1 MKKILVLGY
10 GNPDRGDDGIAWHI
24 LNDLCTCF
32 SIDSGFLLEGE
43 VFPLN
48 LNADCW
54 FGFQLIPEIAD
65 LISKYQKLIFIDAH
79 NSPKLEDLSFKY
91 NSSRHKPVTINH
103 HLTPSGLLGIAKT
116 LGLPIPSPRYFDSW
130 FEFGF
135 HRTLS
140 PMTEKSR
147 IKAILILRQMVELT

>member
-1 MKKILVLGY
+1 M
-10 GNPDRGDDGIAWHI
+10 
-24 LNDLCTCF
+24 
-32 SIDSGFLLEGE
+32 
-43 VFPLN
+43 FPLN

-79 NSPKLEDLSFKY
+79 NSPKLEDLSL
-91 NSSRHKPVTINH
+91 NTILPDINRSPLTH

-116 LGLPIPSPRYFDSW
+116 LGLPIPESTLISIRG

-135 HRTLS
+135 HRTLP